1 LCAEGRSWPGGLGEQ
16 RETVDRLIGGS
27 SSEVRGEDGWGS
39 REKKKKTKA
48 RGVGVVGEMV

>member
-1 LCAEGRSWPGGLGEQ
+1 M
-16 RETVDRLIGGS
+16 DRLIGGS